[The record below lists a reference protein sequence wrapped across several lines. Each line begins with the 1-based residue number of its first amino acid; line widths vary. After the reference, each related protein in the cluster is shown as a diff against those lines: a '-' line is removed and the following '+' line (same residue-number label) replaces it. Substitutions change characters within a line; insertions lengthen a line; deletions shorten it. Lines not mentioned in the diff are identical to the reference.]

1 MGRDALN
8 TTISC
13 FKPFQDGEAS
23 SSVLSHREIV
33 VPAGQALDT
42 NWHDYSLWVL
52 EVDSPQ
58 KKAFE
63 ERVKCTSVYLWVC
76 IWVRAV
82 MFTGMC
88 THVSMG
94 LYTITHG
101 YLLVPVC
108 AYVYTHRNV
117 QAKSLPICSL
127 LFFAASS
134 FFSLLMLSAVRLPSM
149 PSHH

>member
-63 ERVKCTSVYLWVC
+63 ERVKILTSCPRSSSAVY
-76 IWVRAV
+76 R
-82 MFTGMC
+82 F
-88 THVSMG
+88 
-94 LYTITHG
+94 
-101 YLLVPVC
+101 LVEVTTPLV
-108 AYVYTHRNV
+108 VTVN
-117 QAKSLPICSL
+117 KSVVINIFIKIKTSL
-127 LFFAASS
+127 LIK
-134 FFSLLMLSAVRLPSM
+134 LY
-149 PSHH
+149 